1 MDRKK
6 FIASLS
12 LASTAHIS
20 SASGHKYMKRERRD
34 RLQGSAKKFSG
45 FRLAHIT
52 DPHIYPKNQAPE
64 KMADALRHIQ
74 TQKKNTSRNLEWWR
88 FNNGCIRCIQ
98 RVYA

>member
-20 SASGHKYMKRERRD
+20 SASGHKYMNRERRD
-34 RLQGSAKKFSG
+34 RLRGSTKKFSE

-52 DPHIYPKNQAPE
+52 DPHIYPKT
-64 KMADALRHIQ
+64 RHL
-74 TQKKNTSRNLEWWR
+74 KKWPML
-88 FNNGCIRCIQ
+88 
-98 RVYA
+98 